1 MTLPEDTGAL
11 SIDFLIGFTIFIL
24 AFIWVATMIPGMLVG
39 LNANNIDYDAV
50 AYRTGVILTEDPGWP
65 EIPAWESKTD
75 GEKYDITRFGLAIR
89 KDSPNLLS
97 QNKIDRFFNVSTTD
111 PNAGFIYPDDYQ
123 PRVIFGD
130 YPYKFNITLRDV
142 QRDKIYSVGE
152 ILPEDFGDGES
163 RLNEYGYIRRL
174 VKIKSTGNATV
185 NVSEK
190 RNFYL
195 NTTMSNQNNVTTHTF
210 SILLNISRLKGGI
223 EDPVHPVDASRAHD
237 PAYIIDPTRDLTIIN
252 VTNINKTL
260 NIDQRTSTTIHL
272 MNISMNYLDPSSRT
286 MTKVR
291 NLYDMEIDGFP
302 KSSTEYIYDDPN
314 GFPVKDDISLVL
326 QPTDIG
332 AVSGLSNNPVYLNMT
347 FELSNPS
354 AFLNNSFSKPF
365 DYNYDPTNVTQSTLH
380 DGILEVAI
388 W

>member
-1 MTLPEDTGAL
+1 VTLPEDTGAL
-11 SIDFLIGFTIFIL
+11 SIDFLVGFTIFIL

-65 EIPAWESKTD
+65 EIPPWETKTD
-75 GEKYDITRFGLAIR
+75 GEKFDITRFGLAIR

-152 ILPEDFGDGES
+152 ILPEDFGAGES
-163 RLNEYGYIRRL
+163 RLSEYGYIRRL
-174 VKIKSTGNATV
+174 VKIKSIGNATV

-195 NTTMSNQNNVTTHTF
+195 NTTMSNNNNVTTHTF
-210 SILLNISRLKGGI
+210 SILLNVSRLKGGI
-223 EDPVHPVDASRAHD
+223 EDPAHPVDASRAHD

-260 NIDQRTSTTIHL
+260 NTDRQTDGTLIHL
-272 MNISMNYLDPSSRT
+272 MNISMKFLKDGS
-286 MTKVR
+286 MTSVR
-291 NLYDMEIDGFP
+291 NIYSMDIDGSP
-302 KSSTEYIYDDPN
+302 YSSTSDIYNDPN
-314 GFPVKDDISLVL
+314 GVPVMDNVSLVL
-326 QPTDIG
+326 QPNDIS
-332 AVSGLSNNPVYLNMT
+332 AVSSLSDYPVYLNMT

-354 AFLNNSFSKPF
+354 AFLNNSVSRPF
-365 DYNYDPTNVTQSTLH
+365 DYNYDPRNVTQSTLH